1 MSDRASSEPV
11 KKAIPN
17 AMWSGFSMQLI
28 YVDGSRE
35 TGEMSAPPGARKVD
49 MRMWMGKCDE
59 DRFAPAE
66 EGKSR
71 DDAALGLN

>member
-49 MRMWMGKCDE
+49 MRIA
-59 DRFAPAE
+59 DRQM
-66 EGKSR
+66 
-71 DDAALGLN
+71 